1 MNDYKKRIIDD
12 IFLKK
17 IENKGAILIEGAR
30 QVGKSYIIREL
41 SQKHF
46 KNYVEVNMADDKIC
60 DKLFANVKTIE
71 AFYIE
76 LSVIAEDKLE
86 DRENTIVF
94 IMLGEVSHKNR
105 LLCR

>member
-1 MNDYKKRIIDD
+1 MYRMISKYIEEYLVGNEDKILCID
-12 IFLKK
+12 
-17 IENKGAILIEGAR
+17 GAR

-46 KNYVEVNMADDKIC
+46 KNYVEVNMADDKIG

-76 LSVIAEDKLE
+76 LSVIAGDKLE

-105 LLCR
+105 LLCS